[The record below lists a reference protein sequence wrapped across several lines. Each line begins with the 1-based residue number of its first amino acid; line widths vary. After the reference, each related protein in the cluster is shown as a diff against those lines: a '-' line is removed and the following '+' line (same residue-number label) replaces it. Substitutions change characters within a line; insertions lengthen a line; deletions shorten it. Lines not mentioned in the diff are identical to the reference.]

1 MQQESF
7 SDFLKTLHTTGGFS
21 SFGGVLIGS
30 GKGAGSLGSL
40 AHKVTGTTGRLKKQH
55 HFT

>member
-7 SDFLKTLHTTGGFS
+7 SDFPKTLHTTGGFS
-21 SFGGVLIGS
+21 SFVGVLIGS
-30 GKGAGSLGSL
+30 GKGAGGLGSL
-40 AHKVTGTTGRLKKQH
+40 AHKVTGITGRLKKH